1 MRTQTQND
9 HTECSSRKPVD
20 FEDSRPRS
28 DRQFLDYEE
37 STK

>member
-1 MRTQTQND
+1 MRSQTQTD
-9 HTECSSRKPVD
+9 HIECSNRKPVD
-20 FEDSRPRS
+20 FENSRPLS